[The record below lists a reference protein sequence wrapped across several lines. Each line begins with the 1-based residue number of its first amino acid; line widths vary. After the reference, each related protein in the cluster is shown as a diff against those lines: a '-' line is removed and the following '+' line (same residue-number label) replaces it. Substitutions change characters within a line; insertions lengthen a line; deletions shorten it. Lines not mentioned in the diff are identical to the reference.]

1 MQIINRNVNEIE
13 FWSTVLRLLNVRNSM
28 NVLKDKDIYV
38 TSFILSL
45 DLEGSYFDR
54 EGSKVVSERLKNC
67 SYNEVNRIKVK
78 LLELGIIKE
87 EIIEEDKRKRKY
99 TFDEFFL
106 DLKNSLDSNQD
117 FKFEVLLNVD
127 K

>member
-117 FKFEVLLNVD
+117 FKFEVLLNVG

>member
-1 MQIINRNVNEIE
+1 
-13 FWSTVLRLLNVRNSM
+13 M